1 MRVLNNALYSFYTGI
16 LYTHELPFVCNDI
29 NHGSIKVI
37 LTHSFPLKHYA
48 HAFGLNSCHGVIVI
62 SKQRNTHHGHTVIHG
77 LIDAVQAPVAQEGP
91 CACLSCGWTRDTMWE
106 KKKLQLYWK
115 MCSLQTNTINPWTFT
130 IFSALYSSFNCGILS
145 GTIVTTGLLDGWM
158 DPLYHGNNM
167 VLYKLIFPMKNTIT
181 KSRFYIFRRKCKWS
195 LSWWHN
201 LGCSGW
207 LLAHKD
213 LNLWHSVSF
222 ILTLSNWFSHFI
234 ICQSDCLEK

>member
-1 MRVLNNALYSFYTGI
+1 MSWCHSDLQTAEHPPRAHRDTWPHRCCSS
-16 LYTHELPFVCNDI
+16 PR
-29 NHGSIKVI
+29 GS
-37 LTHSFPLKHYA
+37 
-48 HAFGLNSCHGVIVI
+48 
-62 SKQRNTHHGHTVIHG
+62 RR
-77 LIDAVQAPVAQEGP
+77 PV
-91 CACLSCGWTRDTMWE
+91 CLSVLWVNKRYYVRE
-106 KKKLQLYWK
+106 KKLQLYWK